1 MIVPVSHRRWTG
13 RRLVALP
20 PGRVA
25 DLLGAIPAS
34 LTLIVKPVLASPTA
48 RTPKPAKR
56 DLDPVQHDAPSYV
69 LRL

>member
-1 MIVPVSHRRWTG
+1 
-13 RRLVALP
+13 
-20 PGRVA
+20 
-25 DLLGAIPAS
+25 
-34 LTLIVKPVLASPTA
+34 VLASPTA